1 MGETKRKVSEQLSG
15 HRSSIKKHANTFIAR
30 HFNLPGH
37 TMDDIKI
44 QPIEHI
50 TQSPGE
56 TEQDVTIRRL
66 DRERFWMLELGTMY
80 PYGLNDHLHH
90 VGNVSHSY
98 VRSRNN
104 VFNLFSRHQCRKRS
118 QGRQSNSRRNLE
130 ITLDQLPNLYNGGQG
145 HGGLHHLHATLH
157 SARLPNL
164 HKLFHECEQLIVANQ
179 EQRFKSII
187 LDVCCKRLFFPV
199 RTATDSTAKPPR
211 RFIKVFFHDKGI
223 KLSSLTFYITN

>member
-1 MGETKRKVSEQLSG
+1 MPFCEPDTFGYFRKKSSIFLRKAQFFWKVVRGVFTEVEQRWGNRKKVSERLSG

-37 TMDDIKI
+37 TVDDIGI

-56 TEQDVTIRRL
+56 TELDVTIRRL

-80 PYGLNDHLHH
+80 PYGLNDRLQH

-104 VFNLFSRHQCRKRS
+104 VFNLFNRHQRRKRS
-118 QGRQSNSRRNLE
+118 HGRRSNSRRNSE
-130 ITLDQLPNLYNGGQG
+130 ITLDQLRNL
-145 HGGLHHLHATLH
+145 
-157 SARLPNL
+157 
-164 HKLFHECEQLIVANQ
+164 
-179 EQRFKSII
+179 
-187 LDVCCKRLFFPV
+187 
-199 RTATDSTAKPPR
+199 
-211 RFIKVFFHDKGI
+211 
-223 KLSSLTFYITN
+223 